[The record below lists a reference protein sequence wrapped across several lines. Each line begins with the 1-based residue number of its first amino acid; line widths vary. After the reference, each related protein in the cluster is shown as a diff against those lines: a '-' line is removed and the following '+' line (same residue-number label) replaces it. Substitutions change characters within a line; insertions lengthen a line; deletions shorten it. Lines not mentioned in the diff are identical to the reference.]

1 VFPAQVI
8 THHRVARGLGLQRTI
23 IIGVHKGLGEKMPS
37 LPKFR
42 LSFNDQPVTA
52 NCRTPAIPVICI
64 KKTEPIAKR
73 PEKSTLFSHPDATF
87 KGSHRLSH

>member
-1 VFPAQVI
+1 M
-8 THHRVARGLGLQRTI
+8 QRTI
-23 IIGVHKGLGEKMPS
+23 IIGVHKGLGEKKPS

-42 LSFNDQPVTA
+42 LGFNDQPVVT
-52 NCRTPAIPVICI
+52 NCATPAISVTRI

-73 PEKSTLFSHPDATF
+73 PEKSTLISHLDATF

>member
-1 VFPAQVI
+1 
-8 THHRVARGLGLQRTI
+8 
-23 IIGVHKGLGEKMPS
+23 VHKGLGEKKPS

-42 LSFNDQPVTA
+42 LSFNDQPVVA
-52 NCRTPAIPVICI
+52 NGGTPTISMTCI

-73 PEKSTLFSHPDATF
+73 PEKTTLFSHLAATF

>member
-1 VFPAQVI
+1 
-8 THHRVARGLGLQRTI
+8 
-23 IIGVHKGLGEKMPS
+23 VHKGLGEKKTS

-42 LSFNDQPVTA
+42 LSFNDQPVMVR
-52 NCRTPAIPVICI
+52 CRAPAIPVICI

-87 KGSHRLSH
+87 KGVTG